1 MHSASKKWQLD
12 KQDPTHFFGMPYD
25 LLPDN
30 RHAVLD
36 GTQPGTCSASVT
48 VSVTFLAIEIWV
60 MEDSARSA
68 TNQCVSGALGDYM

>member
-48 VSVTFLAIEIWV
+48 VSVTFLAIEI
-60 MEDSARSA
+60 
-68 TNQCVSGALGDYM
+68 